1 MGLDFNNSQIKKHI
15 AKAEFGLEKESLRVK
30 PDGSLAHTQHPFLN
44 DVNIDRDFCENQIEI
59 ISDVFNSAD
68 ELLEQMS
75 GIHDRIFSTLA
86 ERNEI
91 LWPFSNPPVV
101 HGEDDVPVAEFTGE
115 LQSKSVYRRYLAE
128 KYGKMKMLFSGIH
141 FNFSFSGDLI
151 AAVCSESGET
161 EQECKNSLYMELAA
175 KLVKYD
181 WLIVYLTSAS
191 PVMDSSFIRYS
202 GFGENADKIYS
213 SVRCSKVGY
222 WNDFIPVLDYSSV
235 ENYVKSVQKY
245 IDSGNLKSVSELY
258 YPVRIKPRGKNTLEA
273 LTEKGINHVE
283 LRTLDLNPL
292 TRNGIFKEDIE
303 FIHLFMLYLM
313 SLDEALPDENVQIA
327 SVLNIKKA
335 AMYDDINNCIE
346 LFRGSPV
353 PLKTAAGEELERIE
367 AFAEKYLP
375 EFLDVVAYQKAKI
388 KDEKNRYSFKVR
400 KLFEENYVEKG
411 IKLATEYEKGVRLN
425 V

>member
-1 MGLDFNNSQIKKHI
+1 MRLDFNNSQIIKHI
-15 AKAEFGLEKESLRVK
+15 QKAEFGLEKESLRVK

-44 DVNIDRDFCENQIEI
+44 DANIDRDFCENQIEI
-59 ISDVFNSAD
+59 ISNVFNSAD
-68 ELLEQMS
+68 ELIEQLE
-75 GIHDRIFSTLA
+75 GLHDRIFGTLA
-86 ERNEI
+86 EKDEI

-101 HGEDDVPVAEFTGE
+101 QGEEDVPVAEFTGE

-141 FNFSFSGDLI
+141 FNFSFSSDLI
-151 AAVCSESGET
+151 EAVCSESGET

-191 PVMDSSFIRYS
+191 PVMDASFIRYS
-202 GFGENADKIYS
+202 GFGENAGKIYS

-235 ENYVKSVQKY
+235 ENYVNSVQKY
-245 IDSGNLKSVSELY
+245 IDGGKLKSVSELY

-303 FIHLFMLYLM
+303 FLHLFMLYLM
-313 SLDEALPDENVQIA
+313 SLEEELPDENGQIA

-335 AMYDDINNCIE
+335 AMYDDVNNCIE
-346 LFRGSPV
+346 CFGSKPI
-353 PLKTAAGEELERIE
+353 PLKTAALKELEKIE
-367 AFAEKYLP
+367 AFSEKYLP
-375 EFLDVVAYQKAKI
+375 GFLDVVAYQKAKI
-388 KDEKNRYSFKVR
+388 KDENNRYAFRVR
-400 KLFEENYVEKG
+400 QLFEKNYVEKG
-411 IKLATEYEKGVRLN
+411 IKLAKEYEKGVRLN